1 MKNIKKM
8 LLVKQTSQNVTA
20 ELNMILVRINF
31 KNEFQTIPAIP
42 TLFQINTSFASK
54 KITFA
59 SLHSLHKLL

>member
-1 MKNIKKM
+1 MEDNLYEKYKKKM

-42 TLFQINTSFASK
+42 TLFQINTRFC
-54 KITFA
+54 F
-59 SLHSLHKLL
+59 